1 MGRRT
6 PLTVVAA
13 VLVMSAAACG
23 TVTSR
28 GGQRAAPPPPPGL
41 ATSLDTTGATWA
53 VAVLGGSAA
62 RHDNFWQLFARPAKS
77 AAWRLVTPP
86 GVASN
91 GGLVL
96 AGLPGSD
103 GQPGPDGQA
112 GRSVIA
118 GFLASQSLAFS
129 PLATTRDDGASWRAS
144 VLDARLADVPD
155 ALAAAPGGGR
165 LLALL
170 ASGGIQQ
177 AGPDAAAW
185 SPLTSMHA
193 LAATSAG
200 HRCEPAAVAAV
211 AFSPSGDPLLAA
223 TCSRPGV
230 VGIFSYAAGT
240 WRPAGPPLP
249 SSEVG
254 QRVQVLRLART
265 AAGEAALLAAR
276 SGRSAGLLAGWSR
289 DGRRWTVS
297 GPFGLGATAVRA
309 SGFAASGSA
318 WVLLA
323 NGQADVIAA
332 RGAAWRQLPRPPR
345 RTAALAFGPAG
356 SVDALAADGSQLT
369 VWRLGRGS
377 TSWRQVQVL
386 HVPLAYGSSG

>member
-13 VLVMSAAACG
+13 VLAMTAAACG
-23 TVTSR
+23 SVISR
-28 GGQRAAPPPPPGL
+28 GGPRAAPPPPSGL

-62 RHDNFWQLFARPAKS
+62 RHNNFWQLFVRPAKS

-96 AGLPGSD
+96 AGQPGSA
-103 GQPGPDGQA
+103 GEA

-118 GFLASQSLAFS
+118 GFRPSQSLAFS
-129 PLATTRDDGASWRAS
+129 PLATTRDDGARWRAA
-144 VLDARLADVPD
+144 VLDAGLADVPD
-155 ALAAAPGGGR
+155 ALAVAPGGDR

-177 AGPDAAAW
+177 AGPGAAAW
-185 SPLTSMHA
+185 SPLTSVHA
-193 LAATSAG
+193 LAATSPG
-200 HRCEPAAVAAV
+200 RRCEPAAVAAV
-211 AFSPSGDPLLAA
+211 AFSPSGAPLLAA
-223 TCSRPGV
+223 ACSRPGV

-240 WRPAGPPLP
+240 WRPDGPPLP
-249 SSEVG
+249 SPEAG
-254 QRVQVLRLART
+254 RRVQVLRLTRT

-276 SGRSAGLLAGWSR
+276 SGRSAGLLAGWSH
-289 DGRRWTVS
+289 DGSRWTLS
-297 GPFGLGATAVRA
+297 GPLSLGATAVRA
-309 SGFAASGSA
+309 SGFAASGRA

-332 RGAAWRQLPRPPR
+332 RGAAWGQLPRPPSG
-345 RTAALAFGPAG
+345 TAALAFGPEG
-356 SVDALAADGSQLT
+356 SVDALAAGGSRLT
-369 VWRLGRGS
+369 VWRLARGS
-377 TSWRQVQVL
+377 ASWRQVQVL
-386 HVPLAYGSSG
+386 HVPVAYGSSG

>member
-13 VLVMSAAACG
+13 ALVMTAAACG
-23 TVTSR
+23 SVTSR
-28 GGQRAAPPPPPGL
+28 GAPRAAPPPPPGL

-62 RHDNFWQLFARPAKS
+62 RHNNFWQLFVRPAKS

-96 AGLPGSD
+96 AGQPGSA
-103 GQPGPDGQA
+103 GQA

-118 GFLASQSLAFS
+118 GFRPSQSLAFS
-129 PLATTRDDGASWRAS
+129 PLATTRDDGASWRAG
-144 VLDARLADVPD
+144 VLDAGLADVPD
-155 ALAAAPGGGR
+155 ALAVARGGGR

-170 ASGGIQQ
+170 ASGGIRQ

-249 SSEVG
+249 SSEAAR
-254 QRVQVLRLART
+254 RVQVLRLTRT
-265 AAGEAALLAAR
+265 AAGETALLAAR

-356 SVDALAADGSQLT
+356 TVDALAADGSRLA

>member
-13 VLVMSAAACG
+13 ALVMTAAACG

-28 GGQRAAPPPPPGL
+28 GGPRAAPPPPPGL
-41 ATSLDTTGATWA
+41 ATSLDTSGATWA

-62 RHDNFWQLFARPAKS
+62 RHNNFWQLFVRPAKS

-96 AGLPGSD
+96 T

-118 GFLASQSLAFS
+118 GFLPSQSLAFS

-155 ALAAAPGGGR
+155 ALAVAPGGGR

-177 AGPDAAAW
+177 AGPNAAAW

-200 HRCEPAAVAAV
+200 HRCQPAAVAAV
-211 AFSPSGDPLLAA
+211 AFSPSGDPLLAV

-230 VGIFSYAAGT
+230 MGIFSYAAGT
-240 WRPAGPPLP
+240 WRPTGPPLP
-249 SSEVG
+249 SPEVG
-254 QRVQVLRLART
+254 RRVQVLRLART

-276 SGRSAGLLAGWSR
+276 SGRSGRLLAGWSR
-289 DGRRWTVS
+289 DGRRWIVS
-297 GPFGLGATAVRA
+297 GPLGLGATAVRA
-309 SGFAASGSA
+309 SGFTVSGRA

-323 NGQADVIAA
+323 NGQADAIAA
-332 RGAAWRQLPRPPR
+332 RGAAWRQLPSPPPG
-345 RTAALAFGPAG
+345 TAALASGPSG
-356 SVDALAADGSQLT
+356 SVDALAAGGSRLT

>member
-1 MGRRT
+1 
-6 PLTVVAA
+6 
-13 VLVMSAAACG
+13 
-23 TVTSR
+23 
-28 GGQRAAPPPPPGL
+28 
-41 ATSLDTTGATWA
+41 
-53 VAVLGGSAA
+53 
-62 RHDNFWQLFARPAKS
+62 
-77 AAWRLVTPP
+77 
-86 GVASN
+86 
-91 GGLVL
+91 
-96 AGLPGSD
+96 
-103 GQPGPDGQA
+103 
-112 GRSVIA
+112 
-118 GFLASQSLAFS
+118 
-129 PLATTRDDGASWRAS
+129 
-144 VLDARLADVPD
+144 
-155 ALAAAPGGGR
+155 
-165 LLALL
+165 
-170 ASGGIQQ
+170 
-177 AGPDAAAW
+177 
-185 SPLTSMHA
+185 MHA

-223 TCSRPGV
+223 TCSHPGV

-249 SSEVG
+249 SLEAG
-254 QRVQVLRLART
+254 RRVQVLRLTRT

-276 SGRSAGLLAGWSR
+276 SGRSAELLAGWSH

-323 NGQADVIAA
+323 NGQADVIVA

-345 RTAALAFGPAG
+345 RTAALALGPAG
-356 SVDALAADGSQLT
+356 SVDALAAGGSRLT

>member
-13 VLVMSAAACG
+13 VLVMTAAACG
-23 TVTSR
+23 SVTNR
-28 GGQRAAPPPPPGL
+28 GGPRAAPPPPSGL

-62 RHDNFWQLFARPAKS
+62 RHNNFWQLFVRPAKS

-96 AGLPGSD
+96 AGLPGSN
-103 GQPGPDGQA
+103 
-112 GRSVIA
+112 GRAVIA
-118 GFLASQSLAFS
+118 GFRPSQDLVFS
-129 PLATTRDDGASWRAS
+129 PLASTRDNGVRWRAG
-144 VLDARLADVPD
+144 VLDAGLADVPD
-155 ALAAAPGGGR
+155 ALAAAPDGR

-177 AGPDAAAW
+177 AGPGATAW
-185 SPLTSMHA
+185 SPLTSVHA
-193 LAATSAG
+193 LAAAPAG
-200 HRCEPAAVAAV
+200 RRCAPANAAAVAY
-211 AFSPSGDPLLAA
+211 SPSGDPLLAA
-223 TCSRPGV
+223 TCSNPGV
-230 VGIFSYAAGT
+230 VGIFSQATGT

-249 SSEVG
+249 SSEAG
-254 QRVQVLRLART
+254 RRVQVLRLTRT
-265 AAGEAALLAAR
+265 AAGEAVLLTAR

-289 DGRRWTVS
+289 DGRRWIVS
-297 GPFGLGATAVRA
+297 GPLSLGATPVRA
-309 SGFAASGSA
+309 SGFTASGTA

-323 NGQADVIAA
+323 NGRADAIAA
-332 RGAAWRQLPRPPR
+332 RGSAWRQLPSPPSG
-345 RTAALAFGPAG
+345 TAALAFGPARN
-356 SVDALAADGSQLT
+356 VDALAAGGSRLT
-369 VWRLGRGS
+369 VWRLVRGS